1 MEYSV
6 IIYHDPADGMY
17 IGPCKE
23 YPEAF
28 SQGANLDDF
37 IANMK
42 ESIELAVKSR
52 RKEFQE
58 EYKGKPTF
66 YRKIAV
72 TA

>member
-17 IGPCKE
+17 IGQCKE

-28 SQGANLDDF
+28 SQGATLDEF

-52 RKEFQE
+52 VPWDMQATWHSVLRQKL
-58 EYKGKPTF
+58 TLC
-66 YRKIAV
+66 I
-72 TA
+72 